1 MFPLQIMTGN
11 YNHKNENLIA
21 FLEEGIIMNIL
32 LRLPTAVCI
41 ARFRCVCRSWR
52 ILLSDP
58 QFIYKIIFFQNL
70 SDLKT
75 LRILFTGAEEAFVDS
90 HVIYYSLHSYDTLR
104 PISAGPNN
112 IIVREMP
119 SFPYKPRHSSTMFS
133 PMIIG
138 CCDGIFCINE
148 WVDNN
153 MTDIILWNP
162 ETSEIKCLPVCLSL
176 CPFPNGLEIAE
187 EIIGFGFDPQTTD
200 YKVVRSVRYTA
211 SRTIRGREYLMHLRT
226 LFMKYIPQRDAPRNE
241 RCYWFLRNKPNC
253 RIVSFDMSKEVFEVE
268 KPESSL
274 PYPVSRDSWF
284 ATESC
289 YMLKESFVAT
299 LAYKG
304 RYDVPMEVWA
314 LLKYGSVESWT
325 KLFTFQPPFEINY
338 YLEVWKEGTH
348 ICSPQVNRMVSED
361 DYVIDYDG
369 VYIFNPATQE
379 IGDRLDMQG
388 RTWPCEA
395 HTYTPTLVTLS
406 DRE

>member
-1 MFPLQIMTGN
+1 
-11 YNHKNENLIA
+11 
-21 FLEEGIIMNIL
+21 
-32 LRLPTAVCI
+32 
-41 ARFRCVCRSWR
+41 
-52 ILLSDP
+52 
-58 QFIYKIIFFQNL
+58 
-70 SDLKT
+70 
-75 LRILFTGAEEAFVDS
+75 
-90 HVIYYSLHSYDTLR
+90 
-104 PISAGPNN
+104 
-112 IIVREMP
+112 MP

-133 PMIIG
+133 PRIIG

-162 ETSEIKCLPVCLSL
+162 ETCEIKCLPVCLSL

-200 YKVVRSVRYTA
+200 YKVVRSVRFVPYIETYNDCGGIRTERSYKVNDPPFTYTEVYSLKNDSWKRVPDA
-211 SRTIRGREYLMHLRT
+211 SEDIM
-226 LFMKYIPQRDAPRNE
+226 FMKYIPQRDASRNE

-253 RIVSFDMSKEVFEVE
+253 RIVSFDMSKEVFEVT
-268 KPESSL
+268 KPEPSL

-284 ATESC
+284 TTESC

-314 LLKYGSVESWT
+314 LLKYGIVESWT
-325 KLFTFQPPFEINY
+325 KLFTFQPPFKISF

-369 VYIFNPATQE
+369 VYIFNPTTQE

-406 DRE
+406 DR